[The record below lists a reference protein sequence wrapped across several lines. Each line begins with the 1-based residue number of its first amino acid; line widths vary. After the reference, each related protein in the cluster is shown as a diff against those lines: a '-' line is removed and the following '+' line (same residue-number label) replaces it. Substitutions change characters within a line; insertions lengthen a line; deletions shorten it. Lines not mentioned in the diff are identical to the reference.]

1 MPIIEKQNEQSI
13 LDKLS
18 AQRKLYDKAKLLRT
32 LRFVLCVVIIVCL
45 SIARLGLPEC
55 HVIESALII
64 VTTVALISEPV
75 LESLI
80 DKYRTLAA
88 QIQQRLD
95 NELYGFEWDDC
106 VCGKEPSDELVCDF
120 KEAIINGKLR
130 NWYNANIGNV
140 QDENVAVLLCQREN
154 ISYDSGL
161 REWYVTLHAWSAAI
175 LIMVVIS
182 LSFAE
187 GWDLMTVL
195 VFGIIPATP
204 IAEWFIAIFKDNS
217 VDKDHL
223 ESLEFLV
230 MNEINK
236 VLAGRDVTKKTL
248 MKIQNL
254 LYLHRKNGYL
264 IPNWFYHFKRKKS
277 ERRAAYSVQEF
288 LKKYDN

>member
-1 MPIIEKQNEQSI
+1 MAIIERQNEQST

-18 AQRKLYDKAKLLRT
+18 AQRKLYDMAKKLRT

-45 SIARLGLPEC
+45 SIARLILSEC
-55 HVIESALII
+55 HEIESALII
-64 VTTVALISEPV
+64 VTTMALISEPI
-75 LESLI
+75 LERYI

-106 VCGKEPSDELVCDF
+106 VCGKEPSDEVVCDY
-120 KEAIINGKLR
+120 KEAIINEKLY
-130 NWYNANIGNV
+130 NWYDVNIGNV

-161 REWYVTLHAWSAAI
+161 RERYVILNAWTAAI
-175 LIMVVIS
+175 LIFIVVY

-195 VFGIIPATP
+195 VFGVIPAIP
-204 IAEWFIAIFKDNS
+204 IAEWFISIFKDNS
-217 VDKDHL
+217 IDKEHL
-223 ESLEFLV
+223 ESLELLV
-230 MNEINK
+230 MKETNK

-254 LYLHRKNGYL
+254 LYLHRKSGFL

-277 ERRAAYSVQEF
+277 ERRSAYSVQEF
-288 LKKYDN
+288 LKKYNN

>member
-1 MPIIEKQNEQSI
+1 MAIIERQNEQST

-18 AQRKLYDKAKLLRT
+18 AQRKLYDMAKKLRT

-45 SIARLGLPEC
+45 SIARLILSEC
-55 HVIESALII
+55 HEIESALII
-64 VTTVALISEPV
+64 VTTMALISEPI
-75 LESLI
+75 LERYI

-106 VCGKEPSDELVCDF
+106 VCGKEPSDEVVCDY
-120 KEAIINGKLR
+120 KEAIINEKLY
-130 NWYNANIGNV
+130 NWYDVNIGNV

-161 REWYVTLHAWSAAI
+161 REWYVILNAWTAAI
-175 LIMVVIS
+175 LIFIVVY

-195 VFGIIPATP
+195 VFGVIPAIP
-204 IAEWFIAIFKDNS
+204 IAEWFISIFKDNS
-217 VDKDHL
+217 VDKEHL
-223 ESLEFLV
+223 ESLELLV
-230 MNEINK
+230 MKETNK

-254 LYLHRKNGYL
+254 LYLHRKSGFL

>member
-1 MPIIEKQNEQSI
+1 MAIIERQNEQST

-18 AQRKLYDKAKLLRT
+18 AQRKLYDMAKKLRT

-45 SIARLGLPEC
+45 SIARLILSEC
-55 HVIESALII
+55 HEIESALII
-64 VTTVALISEPV
+64 VTTMALISEPI
-75 LESLI
+75 LERYI

-106 VCGKEPSDELVCDF
+106 VCGKEPSDELVCDY
-120 KEAIINGKLR
+120 KEAIINEKLY
-130 NWYNANIGNV
+130 NWYDVNIGNV

-154 ISYDSGL
+154 ISYDSRL
-161 REWYVTLHAWSAAI
+161 REWYVILNAWTAAI
-175 LIMVVIS
+175 LIFIVVY

-195 VFGIIPATP
+195 VFGVIPAIP

-217 VDKDHL
+217 VDKEHL
-223 ESLEFLV
+223 ESLELLV
-230 MNEINK
+230 MKETNK

-254 LYLHRKNGYL
+254 LYLHRKSGFL

-277 ERRAAYSVQEF
+277 ERRSAYSVQEF
-288 LKKYDN
+288 LKKYNN